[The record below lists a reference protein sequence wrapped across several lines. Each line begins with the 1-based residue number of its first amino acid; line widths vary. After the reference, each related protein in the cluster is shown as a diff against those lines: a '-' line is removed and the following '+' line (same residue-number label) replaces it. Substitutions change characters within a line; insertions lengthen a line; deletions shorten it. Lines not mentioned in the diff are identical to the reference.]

1 MRNIFENLRLSPME
15 LRSRVYF
22 VVAARPAQGRPLRD
36 LVEAA
41 VAGGAGMVQYDG
53 TGLSTREMVTEATE
67 LVWACRQAKVPMV
80 VYGRCDVA
88 LACTAEGVH
97 VGGED
102 MPVAL
107 ARRLMGPAAI
117 VGVTA
122 RCLADA
128 RESERQGATYVS
140 VGPVFPSPS
149 HPERVI
155 VGLQGLEEVQAGVR
169 IPICAMGG
177 IRVENVGELRHAP
190 ADIVAVVSA
199 ISQAEDPL
207 WATRELVERL
217 RRPQA
222 G

>member
-1 MRNIFENLRLSPME
+1 MRNIFQSLRLSPLE
-15 LRSRVYF
+15 LRSRLYF
-22 VVAARPAQGRPLRD
+22 VVGAGRAQGRSLRD
-36 LVEAA
+36 LVQAA

-97 VGGED
+97 VEGDD

-107 ARRLMGPAAI
+107 ARRLMGPSAI

-128 RESERQGATYVS
+128 REAERQGATYVS
-140 VGPVFPSPS
+140 IGPVFASATD
-149 HPERVI
+149 PERAV
-155 VGLQGLEEVQAGVR
+155 VGLQGLEEIQAAVR
-169 IPICAMGG
+169 IPVCAIGG
-177 IRVENVGELRHAP
+177 IRVENVSELRYSP
-190 ADIVAVVSA
+190 AQMVAVVSA
-199 ISQAEDPL
+199 ISQAEDPMG
-207 WATRELVERL
+207 ATRELVERL